1 MMNTTDF
8 PLSTTLPTTSRSTVS
23 QSEERKNPFQQQQL
37 RPLLRRRQDDD
48 DDDDD
53 DVLFFSTSSSL
64 SHDDNDGDD
73 DVATGSSSSSRD
85 DVASVPAIVVEDR
98 RDNYSISTPKRQK
111 VVDGI
116 FRPLS
121 SSSLA
126 SSLSPPPLLQKS
138 TTFYHDIL
146 GLSNDD
152 LSFLALPDCPS
163 NLSSS
168 SQRISLAPRC
178 LDSTFLPSS
187 YMSSIDYK
195 KDDIASNATKFKIMK
210 GKRLFIID
218 EPEDDDNAEEYTEKP
233 SDCRK
238 ENQDEE
244 SYNNYYNTIKDLP
257 IPRTSRQEFLFRS
270 SSLRNNNDH
279 SNSMN
284 NHHDRYSFINRRFV
298 LKANNNNR
306 I

>member
-8 PLSTTLPTTSRSTVS
+8 PLSTTL
-23 QSEERKNPFQQQQL
+23 ERKNPFQQQQQV

-48 DDDDD
+48 DDNDD
-53 DVLFFSTSSSL
+53 DVVFFSTSSSSL
-64 SHDDNDGDD
+64 SHDDDGDD
-73 DVATGSSSSSRD
+73 DIATDSSSSRD

-98 RDNYSISTPKRQK
+98 RDNYSMTSTPKRQK

-116 FRPLS
+116 FRPSS
-121 SSSLA
+121 SSSLS

-138 TTFYHDIL
+138 ATFYHDVTK
-146 GLSNDD
+146 LSNDD

-163 NLSSS
+163 SSSSS

-178 LDSTFLPSS
+178 LDSTFLPAS
-187 YMSSIDYK
+187 YMSSIENKTDY
-195 KDDIASNATKFKIMK
+195 IASTAPEFKIMK
-210 GKRLFIID
+210 GKQLFIID
-218 EPEDDDNAEEYTEKP
+218 EHEDDDNADEYKENL
-233 SDCRK
+233 SDCTK

-284 NHHDRYSFINRRFV
+284 MNNNNHHDRYSFINRRFV